1 LQYATEIWK
10 ACNKAITTT
19 GCIDVTEI
27 LQIVAICNFLER
39 RALHP
44 AEVDSHGVCLLVHYL
59 LYCYRSNT
67 PNKKVSKMS
76 IFKKSEDKQP
86 DSTMDEF
93 RQKISSAH
101 MPSPVKQIAEREVDM
116 MCKMSP
122 SSAEYTISLT
132 YVDYLVSLPWNKK
145 TSDNLDLER
154 AKKIL
159 NERHFGLNDVKERIL
174 EHLAVKIFVMNKK
187 PQILIV
193 DDEDIARNNIEH
205 ILKKE
210 NYHVV
215 TAANGVEAFA
225 QLEAAVFDVVLTDL
239 KMEKV
244 DGIEVLEKVKSK
256 YPDTQVIMITAYAAV
271 DTAIEAIKKGAFHY
285 IAKPFRLE
293 EVRTTVKQ
301 AIEKKLSTVSAK
313 GSILCFAGPPGT
325 GKTSL
330 GKSIADALGRKFA
343 RISLGGMKD
352 EAEIRG
358 HRKTYAG
365 AMPGRIIQ
373 EIRRAESSNPV
384 IMLDEADKIGGQ
396 DFKGDP
402 ESALLEVL
410 DPEQNHSFIDHYLDV
425 PFDLSNVMFI
435 VTANIA
441 DNILGPLRD
450 RMEVIEFS
458 GYTEDE
464 KSRIAVLHIIPKQIR
479 EHGLSDYSPQF
490 TTDAVS
496 AIINEY
502 TREAGTRNLER
513 QISTICRKI
522 ATEFVY
528 HKDATRLITVTPELV
543 ERYLGPRKYSLE
555 VAGEKNR
562 IGVVTGL
569 VWTDA
574 GGDIMF
580 VEAAR
585 MKGYRDLILTGSL
598 GTVMKESA
606 QAALSYIR
614 SNASSFN
621 IAENVFENHDIHI
634 HVPAGAIPKDGP
646 SAGATIAAAL
656 FSLFTGCPARRDV
669 AVSGELTLT
678 GRILPIGGIKEKIL
692 AARRAGV
699 KTVILPS
706 RNKVDVENLPQDV
719 KDGLDIVLTDRFEEI
734 IDRVLIQ

>member
-1 LQYATEIWK
+1 
-10 ACNKAITTT
+10 
-19 GCIDVTEI
+19 
-27 LQIVAICNFLER
+27 
-39 RALHP
+39 
-44 AEVDSHGVCLLVHYL
+44 
-59 LYCYRSNT
+59 
-67 PNKKVSKMS
+67 MS
-76 IFKKSEDKQP
+76 IFKKPEDRQQNAIL
-86 DSTMDEF
+86 DEF
-93 RQKISSAH
+93 RQKISSSQ
-101 MPSPVKQIAEREVDM
+101 MPSNIKQIAERELDM
-116 MCKMSP
+116 MCRMSP
-122 SSAEYTISLT
+122 ATAEYTIGLT

-145 TSDNLDLER
+145 TADNLDLER

-187 PQILIV
+187 PHILVV
-193 DDEDIARNNIEH
+193 DDEEIARNNIEH

-215 TAANGVEAFA
+215 TVANGIEAVEK
-225 QLEAAVFDVVLTDL
+225 LETSVFDVVLTDL

-244 DGIEVLEKVKSK
+244 DGIGVLEKVKGK

-301 AIEKKLSTVSAK
+301 ALEKKMSTVSAK
-313 GSILCFAGPPGT
+313 GSVLCFAGPPGT

-330 GKSIADALGRKFA
+330 GRSIADALGRKFA

-358 HRKTYAG
+358 HRRTYAG

-373 EIRRAESSNPV
+373 EIRRAESSNPL

-441 DNILGPLRD
+441 DNIQGPLRD

-464 KSRIAVLHIIPKQIR
+464 KNRIAVLHIIPKQIR
-479 EHGLSDYSPQF
+479 ENGLSDNPPEF
-490 TTDAVS
+490 AAEAVS
-496 AIINEY
+496 KIINEY

-522 ATEFVY
+522 ATEFVH
-528 HKDATRLITVTPELV
+528 HKDSVRLITVTPELV

-555 VAGEKNR
+555 VAAEKNR

-569 VWTDA
+569 VLTDA
-574 GGDIMF
+574 GGDIIF
-580 VEAAR
+580 VEAAN
-585 MKGYRDLILTGSL
+585 MKGNRDLILTGSL

-606 QAALSYIR
+606 QAALSYIK
-614 SNASSFN
+614 SNASLFN
-621 IAENVFENHDIHI
+621 IQEDVFENRDIHI

-656 FSLFTGCPARRDV
+656 ISLFTGRPAKRDV

-678 GRILPIGGIKEKIL
+678 GRILPVGGIKEKIL

-699 KTVILPS
+699 NTVILPLK
-706 RNKVDVENLPQDV
+706 NKVDVGNLPQDV
-719 KDGLDIVLTDRFEEI
+719 REGLEIILTDRFEEI
-734 IDRVLIQ
+734 IDKVLIQ